1 VSEEYEFKEPD
12 PESDPDDDE
21 LDEDYTVSEGF
32 DGTDGDHSEDEPS
45 AAMLTIL
52 SVLSSFEDHLK
63 GPLGGKRKQ
72 KTIHGWIASFRRF
85 LVKHQMKI
93 QGKSISFI
101 ATMPVTK
108 YVEGLGKISAKVQF
122 SEALKEFT
130 TMASIQDGTESTLQT
145 LKASRLKAKLM
156 LKTSRRMKHQETKM
170 KAKSVEELESN
181 GQWLDFRK
189 LKEMTCNNPDVAQD
203 WLEYVEQS
211 KINWDH
217 MSTRIKSRGL
227 DILMGSIF
235 LRSKAIR
242 PESLMVLPKSAWTNS
257 HVSGLNN
264 VLHSQTF
271 KTEGVYGYTTL
282 VLDKIMSSMINQYLL
297 VVRPLITESTGSTS
311 SNLFLNSVGKPF
323 KQLTYELVRFTERY
337 AGVSITPTRLRMIYE
352 TFIDEHGS
360 QEQKAAAALSLAHS
374 PTIVKKHYLKRRA
387 DEAAL
392 KDFQT
397 YSLTNNMITT
407 TVTVAEPGP
416 QTPVKG
422 MTLNDAYLKDSSTLL
437 SSTPKASNITTG
449 GPGSPGPGPG
459 PGPVLVTTPIV
470 TTVQTPVAPAQPQ
483 SVLTDSAPGSG
494 PPASAQPDPFT
505 ASAAPGPAPG
515 PFLKEKT
522 CPNVTVILRE
532 RSIKALTQC
541 HPVSDLESRSHSKEK
556 ILKILK
562 PPVSLKRQNGVTSLA
577 PDAHDDRVVS
587 SDSESQTVTAAQSIS
602 SASHRDSNSP
612 GPATPANPGPGH
624 SPIAS
629 SQTVVVPLTPVVSVH
644 KTKRIKTSEDS
655 VCGGR
660 WGDSA
665 WKWTDQSIS
674 YILEKVR
681 QGGNS
686 FKQIHIDGIRD
697 NVWTES
703 CTPNKIKNRFHS
715 HCRKKIKNSEGLQ
728 LQ

>member
-1 VSEEYEFKEPD
+1 MSEDFEVKEPD

-32 DGTDGDHSEDEPS
+32 DGTDGDYSEDEPS
-45 AAMLTIL
+45 AAILTIL

-72 KTIHGWIASFRRF
+72 KTIHGWITSFRRF

-130 TMASIQDGTESTLQT
+130 TMASIQEGTESTLQT

-170 KAKSVEELESN
+170 KAKSVEELESD

-203 WLEYVEQS
+203 WLEYVEES

-217 MSTRIKSRGL
+217 MTTRIKSRGL
-227 DILMGSIF
+227 DILMGSVF

-352 TFIDEHGS
+352 TFINEHGS

-374 PTIVKKHYLKRRA
+374 PAIVKKHYLKRRA

-392 KDFQT
+392 KDFQM
-397 YSLTNNMITT
+397 YSLIDTNII
-407 TVTVAEPGP
+407 PGSGSGP
-416 QTPVKG
+416 QTPVIV
-422 MTLNDAYLKDSSTLL
+422 LKDINMKSSSESALF
-437 SSTPKASNITTG
+437 SSTPSTVTATLG
-449 GPGSPGPGPG
+449 GSESS
-459 PGPVLVTTPIV
+459 VFTPKV
-470 TTVQTPVAPAQPQ
+470 AVQN
-483 SVLTDSAPGSG
+483 L
-494 PPASAQPDPFT
+494 PFT
-505 ASAAPGPAPG
+505 ASDPDSVLRLVDPVPSVLGSRSTPPGPPVDLPQSPG
-515 PFLKEKT
+515 PFSASVHDECESQSPTVPVCQTTAPVSHDPPRSSPVLASPGLSHVVNTESPT
-522 CPNVTVILRE
+522 PPTAPVTVD
-532 RSIKALTQC
+532 
-541 HPVSDLESRSHSKEK
+541 P
-556 ILKILK
+556 
-562 PPVSLKRQNGVTSLA
+562 
-577 PDAHDDRVVS
+577 
-587 SDSESQTVTAAQSIS
+587 
-602 SASHRDSNSP
+602 ASHIHNS
-612 GPATPANPGPGH
+612 
-624 SPIAS
+624 
-629 SQTVVVPLTPVVSVH
+629 
-644 KTKRIKTSEDS
+644 KKIKKS
-655 VCGGR
+655 GAGRGR
-660 WGDSA
+660 WGDNVWLWNKHQDA
-665 WKWTDQSIS
+665 
-674 YILEKVR
+674 YILKKVSLE
-681 QGGNS
+681 GTS
-686 FKQIHIDGIRD
+686 FKKIHLDGVSD
-697 NVWTES
+697 NVWTKECS
-703 CTPNKIKNRFHS
+703 SNKIKSRYHNYLMVQKF
-715 HCRKKIKNSEGLQ
+715 Q
-728 LQ
+728 L